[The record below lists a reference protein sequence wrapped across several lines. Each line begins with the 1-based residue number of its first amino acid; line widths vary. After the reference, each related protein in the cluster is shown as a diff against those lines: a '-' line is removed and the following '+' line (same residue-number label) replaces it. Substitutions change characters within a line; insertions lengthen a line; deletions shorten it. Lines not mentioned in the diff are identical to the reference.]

1 MKGKVSVLEKMGLVK
16 SIEMP
21 QEEVVTSEENIL
33 FEAEDQ
39 FVQIDKE
46 NMCEVD
52 LSQLLQIETIYE
64 KTGLSGKEASIF
76 KVAEIVESL
85 PEELSTRQKR
95 AVALKLLGTMHLCL
109 EEILI
114 DGQQRLTALMDA
126 ESKFNEETQMNIT
139 NFKEEIKRLESHID
153 ELKEKVIFSQKQN
166 EAETVLLEEE
176 IDKVNHLLVF
186 IGEGSDV

>member
-1 MKGKVSVLEKMGLVK
+1 MKGKVSVLEKIGLVK

-21 QEEVVTSEENIL
+21 QEEVATPEENIL
-33 FEAEDQ
+33 FEAENQ
-39 FVQIDKE
+39 FVQIDRE

-64 KTGLSGKEASIF
+64 KAGLSEKEASIF

-95 AVALKLLGTMHLCL
+95 EIALKLLGTMHLCL
-109 EEILI
+109 EELLI
-114 DGQQRLTALMDA
+114 DGQQRLTALMEA
-126 ESKFNEETQMNIT
+126 ESKFNEETESNVT
-139 NFKEEIKRLESHID
+139 SFKEEIKRLESRID

>member
-109 EEILI
+109 EELLI
-114 DGQQRLTALMDA
+114 DGQQRLTALMEA
-126 ESKFNEETQMNIT
+126 ESKFNEETEMNVT
-139 NFKEEIKRLESHID
+139 SFKEEIKRMESRID

>member
-21 QEEVVTSEENIL
+21 QEEVATPEENIL
-33 FEAEDQ
+33 FEAENQ
-39 FVQIDKE
+39 FVQIDRE
-46 NMCEVD
+46 SMCEVD

-64 KTGLSGKEASIF
+64 KADLNEKEASIF

-95 AVALKLLGTMHLCL
+95 EIALKLLGTMHLCL
-109 EEILI
+109 EELLI
-114 DGQQRLTALMDA
+114 DGQQRLTVLMEA
-126 ESKFNEETQMNIT
+126 ESKFNEETESNVT
-139 NFKEEIKRLESHID
+139 SFKEEIKRLESRID

-186 IGEGSDV
+186 MGEGSDV